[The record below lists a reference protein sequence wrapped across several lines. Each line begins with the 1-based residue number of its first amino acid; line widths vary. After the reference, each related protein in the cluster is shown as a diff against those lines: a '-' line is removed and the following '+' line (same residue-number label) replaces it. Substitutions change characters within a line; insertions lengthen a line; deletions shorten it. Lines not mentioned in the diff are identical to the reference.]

1 MGRLDGSDS
10 MVVNNAVQAVS
21 SGPNCSEYGQATK
34 TLQTC
39 TQLHDC
45 MSIA

>member
-21 SGPNCSEYGQATK
+21 SGPNCSELGQDTPDLYAT
-34 TLQTC
+34 
-39 TQLHDC
+39 
-45 MSIA
+45 A